1 MPLRASGAEKMAV
14 KDAPRLQRFGDKTE
28 QQYWVRLRKRI
39 PHYEDFWQLYVLP
52 LRALGS
58 IWFREDIDEKWETIA
73 IASYS
78 TFSALG
84 RAYEQV
90 QTNKDRFRH
99 IAEVYMA
106 IQRSAELGVKLVNAF
121 ASVNGG
127 PLLSANSSVASEL
140 EEFIENR
147 LSKYRNLLHDVILPM
162 PKAERRRM
170 IPKPDRIDE
179 YRLWTRVMYHYN
191 EEDFISASEQMKND
205 FEATCSRLEDAWEA
219 MCLRRDSLSRGES
232 PLIVN
237 VSKLALLTM
246 PAGSMVGGPP
256 ASGDIYL
263 GSDSDRLKPARRF
276 QVRQAAK
283 PVHRGKHR

>member
-1 MPLRASGAEKMAV
+1 MAV

-28 QQYWVRLRKRI
+28 QQYWGRLRKRV

-52 LRALGS
+52 LRAPGS

-90 QTNKDRFRH
+90 HTNKDRFRH
-99 IAEVYMA
+99 IGEVYMA

-121 ASVNGG
+121 AAVNGG

-147 LSKYRNLLHDVILPM
+147 LSKYRNLLHDAILSM
-162 PKAERRRM
+162 SKAERRRM

-191 EEDFISASEQMKND
+191 EDDFIFASEQMKND
-205 FEATCSRLEDAWEA
+205 FEATCSRLEDAWKA
-219 MCLRRDSLSRGES
+219 TCLRHDSLPRGEVG
-232 PLIVN
+232 LVVN
-237 VSKLALLTM
+237 VSQLNFATL
-246 PAGSMVGGPP
+246 PPGSMVSGPP
-256 ASGDIYL
+256 TSGDIYL
-263 GSDSDRLKPARRF
+263 GGDSDLLKPARRF
-276 QVRQAAK
+276 QVRRAPK
-283 PVHRGKHR
+283 SSRRGKQR